1 MGLFNDHNT
10 NCSTNGGCAVPGHL
24 QPALSRHYLT
34 FSLWQSS
41 EELKEELLRLEGEV
55 RDWGYTPC

>member
-1 MGLFNDHNT
+1 MGLYNDNNT

-24 QPALSRHYLT
+24 QQALSRHDLT

-41 EELKEELLRLEGEV
+41 EEQKEKTLRLGGEV
-55 RDWGYTPC
+55 RD